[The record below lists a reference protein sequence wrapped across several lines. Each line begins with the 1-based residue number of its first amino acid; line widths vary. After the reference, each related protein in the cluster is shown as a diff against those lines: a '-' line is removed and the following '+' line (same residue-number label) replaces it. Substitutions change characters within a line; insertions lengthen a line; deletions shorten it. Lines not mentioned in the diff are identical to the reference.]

1 MIKNIENKNTTL
13 IHGLSLLAEYIL
25 SFPGELKEKMME
37 AYYKNNWF
45 TVENQEIML
54 RAIANNYLR
63 KEKLEAW
70 ISNYEFRNVH
80 AKKIGLV
87 MAGNIPF
94 VGFHDLLCVWMSGN
108 IGLVKLSSKDE
119 VLLPFLIQQ
128 LENISSVFVGKTIF
142 IERLNDADAIIA
154 TGSNNSARYF
164 EYYFKNKPHIIRA
177 GRSSVAVLTG
187 NESSDEILALGK
199 DIFRYFGLG
208 CRNVSKFYL
217 PDGFDPTTIYKG
229 LEFYSDIIQ
238 HNKYKNNFDY
248 NCTILLMNKTPHFAN
263 EFLILQE
270 KQQITSRV
278 ATIHYEFYSSEKDLQ
293 EKLKSSENE
302 IQCIVGNPLQIE
314 HNNFI
319 PFGQSQE
326 PTLNDYADNIDTMKF
341 LSGLD

>member
-1 MIKNIENKNTTL
+1 MIKNIENKNTLL
-13 IHGLSLLAEYIL
+13 IQSINQFAKYIL
-25 SFPGELKEKMME
+25 SFPVALKEKMKE

-54 RAIANNYLR
+54 RAIANNYLQ

-70 ISNYEFRNVH
+70 ISNYEFRNVNS
-80 AKKIGLV
+80 KKIGLV
-87 MAGNIPF
+87 MAGNIPL

-108 IGLVKLSSKDE
+108 TGLVKLSSKDE
-119 VLLPFLIQQ
+119 VLLPFLIHQ
-128 LENISSVFVGKTIF
+128 LENTSSVIAGKTIF
-142 IERLNDADAIIA
+142 VDRLNEADAIIA

-187 NESSDEILALGK
+187 NETSDEILSLGK

-208 CRNVSKFYL
+208 CRSVSKLYL

-229 LEFYSDIIQ
+229 LEFYSDIIH

-248 NCTILLMNKTPHFAN
+248 NCTILLLNKTPHFAN
-263 EFLILQE
+263 EFFILQE
-270 KQQITSRV
+270 RQEITSRI

-293 EKLKSSENE
+293 KKLKSKENE
-302 IQCIVGNPLQIE
+302 IQCIVGKN
-314 HNNFI
+314 HI

-326 PTLNDYADNIDTMKF
+326 PTLTDYADNIDTMKF
-341 LSGLD
+341 LDNLI